1 MTNRIDLYIK
11 NVQIVDVLTG
21 TVRLGGV
28 AIHEGMIVGFTPREA
43 TCVIDGHGHYLLPGL
58 IDAHV
63 HIESSMLSPAG
74 FAGLVV
80 PLGTTTVIADPHELT
95 NVAGELAVFG
105 LINVV
110 RDLPLSV
117 KVMVPSCVP
126 ALPFEEAGATLD
138 AAATERLLENPDVF
152 GLGEMM
158 NVVGLIGDDPE
169 VNRKVAAA
177 RRLGKPIDGHA
188 PLVTGVDL
196 ETYAAKGIM
205 TDHECTTVEELHERV
220 SLGMYVAIRE
230 GSLARNLVS
239 LVKGLTPNV
248 ARRCCLCTDDRHAAD
263 TLARGH
269 MNGILKLAVAKG
281 VDPIEAVRM
290 ATLNTAE
297 CYGLRDRGAIA
308 AGRRAD
314 LVLVSDLVNFTP
326 KAVWVKGELVAKDG
340 DWVVSPPAQR
350 RGFLA
355 KTVKVAPLSDTAFDL
370 FVPSGKAR
378 MIGLEPHSLITTN
391 ATVDVTTDARG
402 YVHLKDN
409 PGLIKLAVVERHKA
423 TGHVGVALL
432 DPAYG
437 LKHGAIATSVSHDS
451 HNIVVA
457 GDNEADMKVAV
468 ERVAALQGGIVMVAE
483 GKVVDEL
490 ALPVAGLMSDDTPAN
505 TAAAIRRLMALA
517 YERFGVT
524 KESDAFMTLSFLAL
538 PVIPHLKLTTLGLF
552 DVDSF
557 KFLTADAREA

>member
-1 MTNRIDLYIK
+1 MTNLIDLYIK

-21 TVRLGGV
+21 TVRTGGV

-43 TCVIDGHGHYLLPGL
+43 ACVVDGHGHYLLPGL

-74 FAGLVV
+74 FASLVV

-95 NVAGELAVFG
+95 NVAGELAVLG

-158 NVVGLIGDDPE
+158 NVVGLIGEDPE

-177 RRLGKPIDGHA
+177 KRLGKPIDGHA

-205 TDHECTTVEELHERV
+205 TDHECTTVKELHERV

-230 GSLARNLVS
+230 GSLARNLES
-239 LVKGLTPNV
+239 LVKGLTSNV
-248 ARRCCLCTDDRHAAD
+248 ARRCCFCTDDRHAAD

-314 LVLVSDLVNFTP
+314 LVLVSDLVTFTP

-355 KTVKVAPLSDTAFDL
+355 KTVKIAPLSDTAFDL

-378 MIGLEPHSLITTN
+378 MIGLEPHSLITTKE
-391 ATVDVTTDARG
+391 TVEVTTDARG
-402 YVHLKDN
+402 CVRLKDN

-457 GDNEADMKVAV
+457 GDNEADMQVAV

-505 TAAAIRRLMALA
+505 TAAAIQRLMALA

-557 KFLTADAREA
+557 KFVTADAREA

>member
-1 MTNRIDLYIK
+1 MTNLIDLYIK

-21 TVRLGGV
+21 TVRAGGV

-43 TCVIDGHGHYLLPGL
+43 ACVVDGHGQYLLPGL

-95 NVAGELAVFG
+95 NVAGELAVLG

-205 TDHECTTVEELHERV
+205 TDHECTTVKELHERV

-230 GSLARNLVS
+230 GSLARNLES

-248 ARRCCLCTDDRHAAD
+248 ARRCCFCTDDRHAAD

-290 ATLNTAE
+290 ATLNTAD

-314 LVLVSDLVNFTP
+314 LVLVSDLVTFTP

-355 KTVKVAPLSDTAFDL
+355 KTVKIAPLSDTAFDL

-378 MIGLEPHSLITTN
+378 MIGLEPHSLITTKE
-391 ATVDVTTDARG
+391 TVEVTTDARG
-402 YVHLKDN
+402 CVRLKDN

-505 TAAAIRRLMALA
+505 TAVAIRRLMALA

-557 KFLTADAREA
+557 KFVTADAREA

>member
-1 MTNRIDLYIK
+1 MTNLIDLYIK

-21 TVRLGGV
+21 TVRAGGV

-43 TCVIDGHGHYLLPGL
+43 ACVVDGHGQYLLPGL

-95 NVAGELAVFG
+95 NVAGELAVLG

-205 TDHECTTVEELHERV
+205 TDHECTTVKELHERV

-230 GSLARNLVS
+230 GSLARNLES

-248 ARRCCLCTDDRHAAD
+248 ARRCCFCTDDRHAAD

-290 ATLNTAE
+290 ATLNTAD

-314 LVLVSDLVNFTP
+314 LVLVSDLVTFTP

-355 KTVKVAPLSDTAFDL
+355 KTVKIAPLSDTAFDL

-378 MIGLEPHSLITTN
+378 MIGLEPHSLITTKE
-391 ATVDVTTDARG
+391 TVEVTTDARG
-402 YVHLKDN
+402 CVRLKDN

-505 TAAAIRRLMALA
+505 TAVAIRRLMALA

-538 PVIPHLKLTTLGLF
+538 PVIPHLKLITLGLF

-557 KFLTADAREA
+557 KFVTADAREA